1 VGKYVKFTNLEEGM
15 DSFPPAATTPSAG
28 LAPSQDFE
36 KQSNFIIRPSR
47 MDDIDDEPPF

>member
-1 VGKYVKFTNLEEGM
+1 VGKYVKFANLEEDMQG
-15 DSFPPAATTPSAG
+15 FPPAAGNAFTG
-28 LAPSQDFE
+28 LTPSQDFE